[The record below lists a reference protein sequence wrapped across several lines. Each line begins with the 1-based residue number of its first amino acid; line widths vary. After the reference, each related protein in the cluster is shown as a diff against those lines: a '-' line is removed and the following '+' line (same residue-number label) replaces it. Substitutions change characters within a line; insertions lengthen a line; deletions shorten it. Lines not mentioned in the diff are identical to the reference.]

1 MTNTIVGST
10 VAIKQTIDEFQLHLA
25 DGSSPIIPC
34 TAMDPNHAEGI
45 SVVAAALHHLIQ
57 RVAYLESELKKSKEN
72 K

>member
-10 VAIKQTIDEFQLHLA
+10 VAIEPTIDEFQLHLA
-25 DGSSPIIPC
+25 DGSSPTIPC
-34 TAMDPNHAEGI
+34 TAINHAELI

-57 RVAYLESELKKSKEN
+57 RVAYLEFELKKTKEN